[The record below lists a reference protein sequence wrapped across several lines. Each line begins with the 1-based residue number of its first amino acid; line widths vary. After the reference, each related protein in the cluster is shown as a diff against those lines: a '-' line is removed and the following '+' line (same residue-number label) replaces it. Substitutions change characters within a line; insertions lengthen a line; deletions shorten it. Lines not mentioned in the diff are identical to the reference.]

1 MTSLQSLIIRSY
13 EKVILKW
20 PIYVLICVFLG
31 IAYLSYHSK
40 DFRLDASEETLVL
53 EGDEDLK
60 YERLIKSRY
69 GLNDYLIVAFTPKND
84 LFSDRTMTQLSRLQG
99 ELERLEGVQSVDSI
113 LNVPLMESP
122 PVSIK
127 ELSKIQ
133 TLESPTVDKAL
144 ALIEFGNSPLYRNQ
158 LVSPDLK
165 TTALRLNLPVDKTYQ
180 ELLQQRNQL
189 REKEGLISLTEKEAD
204 EFKKVAR
211 ELQQYRDKMREERH
225 QLINAVRT
233 VMDGYRKDADL
244 FLGGI
249 SMIADDLI
257 NFIKSDLKVFGL
269 GIFCFLIIILGV
281 IFRQLR
287 WILLPML
294 CCLVSVLSMIG
305 LLGLFG
311 WEVTVISSNFISLQ
325 LIITMAIAIHLIV
338 RFREL
343 LSKRP
348 EGENR
353 TLILETVRLKMQP
366 CLYAALTTIAGF
378 GSLIFCDIKPVIT
391 FGWMMSAGIIVSL
404 ILTFIL
410 FPTLLM
416 IIKKPVSKKRQDP
429 HFPFLPLLA
438 RFTEKHGSFIL
449 ISSIAVFIF
458 SFIGISMLEVE
469 NSFID
474 YFKKSTEI
482 YQGMKVIDQKL
493 GGTTPLDVLVDLA
506 ESGEE
511 NQKAVLKSKGEEID
525 IFAEFDEF
533 DKEDDKQK
541 YWLTSHKVEKILQI
555 HDYLNGLPE
564 SGKVLSLATIVRIG
578 ETLNE
583 GKPLNDFEL
592 ALLYNE
598 MPDHYKNMLLKP
610 YASPEHN
617 QLRFNLRVKDSEKS
631 LKRNEFLKRVQ
642 HDLVDKIGLGEEK
655 VHLTGMLVL
664 YNNMLQSLFSS
675 QILTIGIVLAAIM
688 GMFLVLFRS
697 VKIALIAIFPNLL
710 SVSVV
715 LGIMGWLGIPLDM
728 MTITIAAIS
737 VGIAVDNTIHYIHR
751 FKEEFRVDGNY
762 VNSVYRCHGSI
773 GHAMYYTSI
782 TIIIGFS
789 ILVLSNFIPTIYF
802 GLLTGL
808 AMFIALIA
816 SLTLL
821 PQLLIFFKPLGPNAN
836 NIR

>member
-1 MTSLQSLIIRSY
+1 MTPQSIIIRLY
-13 EKVILKW
+13 EKVILEW
-20 PIYVLICVFLG
+20 PLYVLICVLLG
-31 IAYLSYHSK
+31 VVYLTYHSK
-40 DFRLDASEETLVL
+40 DFRLDASTETLVL
-53 EGDEDLK
+53 EGDKDLK
-60 YERLIKSRY
+60 YSQLIESRY
-69 GLNDYLIVAFTPKND
+69 GLNSYLVVAFTPNND
-84 LFSDRTMTQLSRLQG
+84 LFADRTMTRLSRLHG
-99 ELERLEGVQSVDSI
+99 ELEQLEGVESVVSI
-113 LNVPLMESP
+113 LNVPLLESP

-133 TLESPTVDKAL
+133 TLESPAVDKAL
-144 ALIEFGNSPLYRNQ
+144 ARIEFSSSPLYRNL

-165 TTALRLNLPVDKTYQ
+165 TTALMLNLPEDKTYQ
-180 ELLQQRNQL
+180 ELKQHRDQL
-189 REKEGLISLTEKEAD
+189 REKKNLSSLTKEEAD
-204 EFKKVAR
+204 EFRKVSR
-211 ELQQYRDKMREERH
+211 EFQQYHDKIREERH
-225 QLINAVRT
+225 QLINAVRA
-233 VMDGYRKDADL
+233 VMDGYREDADL
-244 FLGGI
+244 FLGGV

-257 NFIKSDLKVFGL
+257 NFIKSDLKMFGL
-269 GIFCFLIIILGV
+269 GVFCFLIITLGV

-287 WILLPML
+287 WILLPMF
-294 CCLVSVLSMIG
+294 CCLVSVLSMMGI
-305 LLGLFG
+305 LGLFG

-343 LSKRP
+343 LTERP
-348 EGENR
+348 GDEKR

-378 GSLIFCDIKPVIT
+378 SSLIFCNIKPVIT
-391 FGWMMSAGIIVSL
+391 FGWMMSAGIIISL

-410 FPTLLM
+410 FPTVLM
-416 IIKKPVSKKRQDP
+416 MMKKPAPGRNPNPRFS
-429 HFPFLPLLA
+429 FLSLLA
-438 RFTEKHGSFIL
+438 RFTEKNRFFIL
-449 ISSIAVFIF
+449 AFSIAVLIF
-458 SFIGISMLEVE
+458 SAAGISMLEVE

-493 GGTTPLDVLVDLA
+493 GGTTSLDVLVDLA
-506 ESGEE
+506 E
-511 NQKAVLKSKGEEID
+511 KGEESQEVASETVEEEND
-525 IFAEFDEF
+525 IFAEFEEF
-533 DKEDDKQK
+533 DEEDDIQK
-541 YWLTSHKVEKILQI
+541 YWLTSNKVEKIFEI
-555 HDYLNGLPE
+555 HDYLNAIPE
-564 SGKVLSLATIVRIG
+564 TGKVLSLATILRIG
-578 ETLNE
+578 ETLNG
-583 GKPLNDFEL
+583 GKPLGDFEL
-592 ALLYNE
+592 ALLNKE
-598 MPDHYKNMLLKP
+598 LPDRYKNMFLEP

-617 QLRFNLRVKDSEKS
+617 QLRFYIRVKDSEKS
-631 LKRNEFLKRVQ
+631 LKRNELLKRIQ
-642 HDLVDKIGLGEEK
+642 HDLADEMGYGEEN

-664 YNNMLQSLFSS
+664 YNNTLQSLFRS
-675 QILTIGIVLAAIM
+675 QILTIGTVLVALM

-715 LGIMGWLGIPLDM
+715 LGMMGWLGIPLDM

-751 FKEEFRVDGNY
+751 FKEEFKVDGNY
-762 VNSVYRCHGSI
+762 INSVYRCHGSI
-773 GHAMYYTSI
+773 GHAVYYTSI

-821 PQLLIFFKPLGPNAN
+821 PQLLIFFKPFDRNTN
-836 NIR
+836 NI